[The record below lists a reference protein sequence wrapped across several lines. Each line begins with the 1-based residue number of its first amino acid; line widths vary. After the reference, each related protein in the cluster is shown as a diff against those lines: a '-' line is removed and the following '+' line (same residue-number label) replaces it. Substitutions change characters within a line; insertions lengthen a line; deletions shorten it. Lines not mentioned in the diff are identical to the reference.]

1 MSFYFQHIDTP
12 LGLMTAVV
20 NDDALLG
27 LSFTDSK
34 DYHTALKHFQKQARL
49 IQISYHPIVNQIA
62 LEL

>member
-34 DYHTALKHFQKQARL
+34 IIILH
-49 IQISYHPIVNQIA
+49 
-62 LEL
+62 